1 MEKPLAVAAL
11 SSSIS
16 IPVTRTTSTK
26 TPLSKLDNL
35 LLYYA
40 RITDKTLA
48 WLDRC
53 NIIVRHAVGRD
64 NMDLDVVEQRV
75 KSGQPGSLGTD
86 VLPTETPV
94 DHPLIRAWRDD
105 APWLR
110 NRLFIT
116 PHTAFYSEKA
126 LYDMRFKAAET
137 IALFFEKNELRNQ
150 IV

>member
-1 MEKPLAVAAL
+1 MN
-11 SSSIS
+11 SSIS

-94 DHPLIRAWRDD
+94 DHPLIRAWCHDT
-105 APWLR
+105 PWLPD
-110 NRLFIT
+110 RLVIR
-116 PHTAFYSEKA
+116 PHTAHYFKSS
-126 LYDMRFKAAET
+126 LYDNHYKAAET
-137 IALFFEKNELRNQ
+137 IALFFRQ
-150 IV
+150 TP